1 MSLPDPDALPPLARL
16 ARVITTPPRFPNDPL
31 ALDNGQRAAL
41 ARLSPEAMRA
51 DQVGALA
58 RALLAAGIDVEGW
71 PAGLWRRWAMIS
83 HGIALA
89 GHDGTHLL
97 GTQLAD
103 AGVSE
108 ARVTKLLT
116 SRGDA
121 FDQLLPRVL
130 RLMASRGVAPNW
142 NELGALVLAEGRDEP
157 KAEAL
162 RLRIAGRFF
171 SALSH
176 AA

>member
-1 MSLPDPDALPPLARL
+1 MPLADPDTLPPLSRL
-16 ARVITTPPRFPNDPL
+16 ARVITTPPRFPNDPV

-41 ARLSPEAMRA
+41 ARLSPDAMRA

-58 RALLAAGIDVEGW
+58 RALLAAGIDPDGW
-71 PAGLWRRWAMIS
+71 PAGLWRRWATIA

-89 GHDGTHLL
+89 GHNGAGAL
-97 GTQLAD
+97 GTQFAD
-103 AGVSE
+103 ANVSE

-162 RLRIAGRFF
+162 RLQIAGRFF
-171 SALSH
+171 SALSR